1 MVQVSTVTQ
10 GGLLIV
16 QTVLMKVRMNVV
28 TKMSAKKVVLMM
40 STHVVTVLVFLI
52 IGNVMAGMTAQML
65 ATKLIVLLTLK

>member
-1 MVQVSTVTQ
+1 
-10 GGLLIV
+10 
-16 QTVLMKVRMNVV
+16 
-28 TKMSAKKVVLMM
+28 MM